1 MIHTPGWV
9 HLGHIVVV
17 TESVDTVVEA
27 EAAACS
33 LNVDGDIGDN
43 HRGVAPD
50 TRRGY
55 SSGRAAGCGDHREEN
70 SLQRI
75 DCG

>member
-43 HRGVAPD
+43 HRGVAP
-50 TRRGY
+50 T
-55 SSGRAAGCGDHREEN
+55 
-70 SLQRI
+70 Q
-75 DCG
+75 

>member
-43 HRGVAPD
+43 HR
-50 TRRGY
+50 RRPQHNEAAAAQ
-55 SSGRAAGCGDHREEN
+55 GRGRDEIN
-70 SLQRI
+70 SML
-75 DCG
+75 